1 MAGGASHGESMTI
14 SPQAFGQRLRLA
26 RERLGI
32 SLQTIANS
40 TKISRSLLAD
50 LERGDVSKWPLGIYR
65 RAFIREYAAM
75 IGLPPDEIVSEFVE
89 LFPDEPRPAAGPK
102 RRHADL
108 RLGLAAD
115 PNQVLL
121 ATLKRAVVAIVELS
135 MVLGIGWLL
144 ARLTGAGFWTV
155 SGAVAL
161 IYYPLA
167 AVVTTRAFAFRS
179 PAVKPNGEVLSLR
192 ELIQLALHRRPIQGD
207 DRGV

>member
-1 MAGGASHGESMTI
+1 MTI

-32 SLQTIANS
+32 SLQTIADS
-40 TKISRSLLAD
+40 TKISRSLLAE

-89 LFPDEPRPAAGPK
+89 LFPDEPKPAAGPK

-121 ATLKRAVVAIVELS
+121 ATLKRAAVAIVELS
-135 MVLGIGWLL
+135 IVLGIGWLL
-144 ARLTGAGFWTV
+144 ARLTGAGLWTV
-155 SGAVAL
+155 SGVVAL

-179 PAVKPNGEVLSLR
+179 RALKPNGEVLSLR
-192 ELIQLALHRRPIQGD
+192 ELVHLALHRTPAQSD
-207 DRGV
+207 ERGA

>member
-1 MAGGASHGESMTI
+1 MAGGAPDGESMTI

-32 SLQTIANS
+32 SLQAIADS

-50 LERGDVSKWPLGIYR
+50 LERGDASKWPLGIYR

-89 LFPDEPRPAAGPK
+89 LFPDEPKPATGPK
-102 RRHADL
+102 RRHAEL

-115 PNQVLL
+115 PNQAVL
-121 ATLKRAVVAIVELS
+121 ATLKRAAVAIVELS
-135 MVLGIGWLL
+135 IVLGVGWLL
-144 ARLTGAGFWTV
+144 ARLIGYGFWMA

-161 IYYPLA
+161 VYYPLA
-167 AVVTTRAFAFRS
+167 AVCTTRAFAFRS
-179 PAVKPNGEVLSLR
+179 PAMTPNGEVLSLR
-192 ELIQLALHRRPIQGD
+192 ELIHLALHRTSVQGD
-207 DRGV
+207 ERGA